1 MGLNMKYLFTLEM
14 STEKTPI
21 IEVKHNT
28 YYELNEPYVQPK
40 QSNIL
45 VRFLRKIYEFIVKP
59 PSHT

>member
-1 MGLNMKYLFTLEM
+1 M

-21 IEVKHNT
+21 IGGEVKHNT
-28 YYELNEPYVQPK
+28 YYEMNEPYVQPK

-59 PSHT
+59 PSRT